1 MAHLRALKH
10 TSVSGRLM
18 DKGALLRPCKQT
30 KPHPLPQARLV
41 ISAMAADG
49 SRPGGRARSPSPQ
62 GSPLE
67 NAAAPP
73 QSPDVER
80 PSNGA
85 GGRMSSSA
93 SIEEPPSIPNSV
105 LERPSGGSSRVS
117 MSDGSNGIPGG
128 NGRLLEAPA
137 HLGRP
142 VRFLSERC
150 MAWEQEL
157 CASLPFCPKLL
168 RQSKQSLTIDA
179 VPLLPATL

>member
-128 NGRLLEAPA
+128 NGSVTGGP
-137 HLGRP
+137 GGNSNGGGGGGP
-142 VRFLSERC
+142 MQGGSSGGGGDFL
-150 MAWEQEL
+150 
-157 CASLPFCPKLL
+157 K
-168 RQSKQSLTIDA
+168 
-179 VPLLPATL
+179 PLLTWGVLYAFLASVAWLGSK